1 MSRVRGKNVWTRK
14 SYSLVII
21 IVGVSTATLNQLTNT
36 RPTKL
41 LSKVGLVGGISDNKD
56 LLDTKN

>member
-1 MSRVRGKNVWTRK
+1 MARVRGKNVGKRK
-14 SYSLVII
+14 SDSLVII

-36 RPTKL
+36 NTLRPT
-41 LSKVGLVGGISDNKD
+41 KVGLVGGISDNKG